1 VAHRPGLLF
10 VISGPSGVGKDALV
24 TSLLQ
29 RDTQLRY
36 SVSYTTRPRRDYE
49 VNGVH
54 YHFVDRAV
62 FERMAGED
70 RFLEWAEYNGNLYGT
85 SRDFVE
91 ESQRQGLD
99 VILKI
104 EVKGAEQ
111 VRRRRPD
118 GIFIFIAPPSLQT
131 LVERRRE
138 RGDAESRVTA
148 EERQRIAESELAEAA
163 KYDHVVV
170 NDEFDQAVKELQ
182 RIIRGERGKRHRS
195 IARERPGSGSPPA

>member
-1 VAHRPGLLF
+1 VAVRPGLLF

-24 TSLLQ
+24 TSLLR

-54 YHFVDRAV
+54 YHFVDPEV
-62 FERMAGED
+62 FRRMAAED

-111 VRRRRPD
+111 VRHRRPD

-131 LVERRRE
+131 LIERRRE

-148 EERQRIAESELAEAA
+148 EDRQRIAESEMAEAV

-170 NDEFDQAVKELQ
+170 NDEFDRAVKELQ
-182 RIIRGERGKRHRS
+182 RIIRGERAKRHRS
-195 IARERPGSGSPPA
+195 LAD

>member
-1 VAHRPGLLF
+1 MSVRPGLLF

-24 TSLLQ
+24 TALLQ
-29 RDTQLRY
+29 RDTRLRY

-54 YHFVDRAV
+54 YHFVDPAV
-62 FERMAGED
+62 FERMVAED
-70 RFLEWAEYNGNLYGT
+70 RFLEWADYNGNLYGT
-85 SRDFVE
+85 SREFVE

-118 GIFIFIAPPSLQT
+118 GIFVFIAPPSLET

-148 EERQRIAESELAEAA
+148 EERQRIAAAEMAEAA

-170 NDEFDQAVKELQ
+170 NDQFEPAVKQLQ
-182 RIIRGERGKRHRS
+182 SVIRAERAKRL
-195 IARERPGSGSPPA
+195 ARAT

>member
-1 VAHRPGLLF
+1 MTAVRAGLLF

-24 TSLLQ
+24 TALLQ
-29 RDTQLRY
+29 RDTRLRY

-54 YHFVDRAV
+54 YHFVSVEV
-62 FERMAGED
+62 FRRMAAED
-70 RFLEWAEYNGNLYGT
+70 RFLEWAEYSGNLYGT

-91 ESQRQGLD
+91 DSQRQGLD

-118 GIFIFIAPPSLQT
+118 AISIFIAPPSLET
-131 LVERRRE
+131 LIQRRLE
-138 RGDAESRVTA
+138 RGDAESRLSA
-148 EERQRIAESELAEAA
+148 EERQRIAEGELAEAA

-170 NDEFDQAVKELQ
+170 NDDFDHAVKELQ
-182 RIIRGERGKRHRS
+182 RIIRGERANRS
-195 IARERPGSGSPPA
+195 RPLAD

>member
-1 VAHRPGLLF
+1 MSVRPGLLF

-24 TSLLQ
+24 TALLQ
-29 RDTQLRY
+29 RDTRLRY

-62 FERMAGED
+62 FERMVAED
-70 RFLEWAEYNGNLYGT
+70 RFLEWADYNGNLYGT
-85 SRDFVE
+85 SREFVE

-118 GIFIFIAPPSLQT
+118 GIFVFIAPPSLET

-148 EERQRIAESELAEAA
+148 EERQRIAAAEMAEAA

-170 NDEFDQAVKELQ
+170 NDQFEPAVKQLQ
-182 RIIRGERGKRHRS
+182 SVIRAERAKRL
-195 IARERPGSGSPPA
+195 ARAT

>member
-1 VAHRPGLLF
+1 
-10 VISGPSGVGKDALV
+10 VGKDVLV
-24 TSLLQ
+24 TALLQ
-29 RDTQLRY
+29 RDTRLRY

-54 YHFVDRAV
+54 YHFVSREV
-62 FERMAGED
+62 FERMRADD

-118 GIFIFIAPPSLQT
+118 GIFVFIAPPSLQT
-131 LVERRRE
+131 LVERRLE
-138 RGDAESRVTA
+138 RGDSESRLSA
-148 EERQRIAESELAEAA
+148 EERQRIAEAEMAEAA

-170 NDEFDQAVKELQ
+170 NDQLESAVKEVQ
-182 RIIRGERGKRHRS
+182 RIIRSERA
-195 IARERPGSGSPPA
+195 ARLGGRAGAD